1 MFLQVFKKIDLVTFG
16 QRDNGFLP
24 VITPT
29 TVLSDPLGLAVHIGG
44 PDLVDFNVE
53 QLLNRF
59 LDLKLIGSGIH
70 LDDDLVVE
78 FLKTHAF
85 FSKTGFLD
93 HITNAIHVSNLTS
106 SCPRQA

>member
-1 MFLQVFKKIDLVTFG
+1 MFLQVFKEIDLVALG
-16 QRDNGFLP
+16 QRDNGFFP
-24 VITPT
+24 VITPAH
-29 TVLSDPLGLAVHIGG
+29 VLSDPLGLAMHIGS
-44 PDLVDFNVE
+44 PDLVYFDVE

-59 LDLKLIGSGIH
+59 LDLKLIGSGIN
-70 LDDDLVVE
+70 LNNDLVVE
-78 FLKTHAF
+78 FLETHAF